1 MPARADRQGGLAVK
15 GWLRISA
22 CAAAAGLLASGLAMA
37 QTTSTDEPRS
47 DDRDD
52 RGTARNSIAIGAGLV
67 NADSQTQT
75 YLMAALRL
83 RLGRREHNADDWR
96 GRPPDTGIRG
106 YFEPEVGYWKAGND
120 RGGGK
125 DQLIGFNLIGVIP
138 MGAVDS
144 FFGAGAAYHRIDN
157 SILLGLP
164 VSTGT
169 ESKLGVDAQFGIDI
183 HLSRNLSL
191 FGAGRFDLV
200 QDLHRGVEGKGYLG
214 LRVHF

>member
-1 MPARADRQGGLAVK
+1 MPARADRQGGLAVRD
-15 GWLRISA
+15 WRRISA
-22 CAAAAGLLASGLAMA
+22 LAAAGLLASGLAMA
-37 QTTSTDEPRS
+37 QTTSTDEPRKE
-47 DDRDD
+47 DRDD
-52 RGTARNSIAIGAGLV
+52 RGAARHSIAVGAGLV

-83 RLGRREHNADDWR
+83 RLGGRRDNDSDDWR

-106 YFEPEVGYWKAGND
+106 YFEPEVGYWKAGSD
-120 RGGGK
+120 RGNGK

-138 MGAVDS
+138 LGSIDS

-164 VSTGT
+164 VASGT
-169 ESKLGVDAQFGIDI
+169 ASKLGVDAQFGIDI
-183 HLSRNLSL
+183 HLSRSLSI

-214 LRVHF
+214 LRARF

>member
-1 MPARADRQGGLAVK
+1 VNDWRK
-15 GWLRISA
+15 ISA
-22 CAAAAGLLASGLAMA
+22 LAAAGLLASSLAMA
-37 QTTSTDEPRS
+37 QTTGTDEPQR
-47 DDRDD
+47 DDRDE
-52 RGTARNSIAIGAGLV
+52 RGAARSSLAVGVGLV
-67 NADSQTQT
+67 NADSETQT

-83 RLGRREHNADDWR
+83 RLGCRRDHDADDWR

-125 DQLIGFNLIGVIP
+125 DQLVGFNLIGVIP
-138 MGAVDS
+138 LGSVDS
-144 FFGAGAAYHRIDN
+144 FFGAGAAYHRIDR
-157 SILLGLP
+157 SILDGVA

-183 HLSRNLSL
+183 HLNRNLSL

-214 LRVHF
+214 LRIHF

>member
-1 MPARADRQGGLAVK
+1 MK

-22 CAAAAGLLASGLAMA
+22 FAAMGLLASGLVLA
-37 QTTSTDEPRS
+37 QTTDTDEPR
-47 DDRDD
+47 RDE
-52 RGTARNSIAIGAGLV
+52 RASSRNSIAIGAGLV

-75 YLMAALRL
+75 YLMAALRV
-83 RLGRREHNADDWR
+83 RIGGRRQGDADDWR

-106 YFEPEVGYWKAGND
+106 YFEPEVGYWKAGDD

-125 DQLIGFNLIGVIP
+125 DQLLGFNLIGVIP
-138 MGAVDS
+138 LGPVDS
-144 FFGAGAAYHRIDN
+144 FFGAGAAYHRIDQ

-183 HLSRNLSL
+183 YLSRNLSL

-200 QDLHRGVEGKGYLG
+200 QDLRRGVEAKGYLG